1 MPTKL
6 ATRTTD
12 VNLFYHFCVLVSDTV
27 QLVPVLVY
35 DDKSVMDFGFLH
47 LFSALSDLIFPH
59 FAPWDDLHL
68 LTAFMK
74 LFPKLSAHQV
84 LFQLTMI
91 VNVVPQLVRSGT
103 PWLFFFYYFDHLL
116 VYSILIPSFDFYCP
130 KSIKCKLYISFI
142 DHSLLFIH

>member
-1 MPTKL
+1 MPTQL
-6 ATRTTD
+6 ASRTTG
-12 VNLFYHFCVLVSDTV
+12 VSLFYHFCILVSDTV

-47 LFSALSDLIFPH
+47 LFTTLSDLIFPH

-68 LTAFMK
+68 STAFMK

-91 VNVVPQLVRSGT
+91 VNVVQQLVRSGT
-103 PWLFFFYYFDHLL
+103 PWLFFF
-116 VYSILIPSFDFYCP
+116 VTILTIC
-130 KSIKCKLYISFI
+130 
-142 DHSLLFIH
+142 LFIPFDYLFRFLLPEINKMKVIYFSH